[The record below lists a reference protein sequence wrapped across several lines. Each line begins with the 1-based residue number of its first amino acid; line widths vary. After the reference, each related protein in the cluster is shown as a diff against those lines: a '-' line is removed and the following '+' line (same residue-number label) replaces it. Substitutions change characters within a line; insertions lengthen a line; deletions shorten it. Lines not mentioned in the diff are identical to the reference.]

1 MATTRKFGIVTSVTG
16 LTGGICVNS
25 LDFNQ
30 QVETATAQNELGQI
44 TDMAGYT
51 NKTTLTA
58 QGVLD
63 TAKGELAKAG
73 SILTIGGK
81 NYLITQVSRRESS
94 GENMTGFTCPDCGH
108 THQLFSKGGGEALAR
123 RYSAPLLA
131 QLPINPKFMAF
142 CDNGDLDQALK
153 NAPEICSAMENV
165 MRSVL

>member
-94 GENMTGFTCPDCGH
+94 GAFVEVTLTCQTADNAEIYIV
-108 THQLFSKGGGEALAR
+108 GGD
-123 RYSAPLLA
+123 SSSSSSSSS
-131 QLPINPKFMAF
+131 NP
-142 CDNGDLDQALK
+142 Q
-153 NAPEICSAMENV
+153 
-165 MRSVL
+165 